1 MSSIGNPDS
10 ATRSVDEYDLPDDLE
25 VRAWVETVRAYHR
38 VTRRLE
44 QGLDAHGLTLAQ
56 FEVLAHLHFGG
67 RMRQS
72 ELAQRLLVS
81 KGNVCGLID
90 RLGIA
95 GLVERRADEADRRAN
110 RLVLTAVGQ
119 ALFLKVFPTHI
130 DLIKQLMG
138 GLGAAD
144 LSAIAGGMNRV
155 AAD

>member
-1 MSSIGNPDS
+1 MNPVGNPDP
-10 ATRSVDEYDLPDDLE
+10 ATRAVDDYELPDDPE

-67 RMRQS
+67 RLRQND
-72 ELAQRLLVS
+72 LAQRLLVS

-90 RLGIA
+90 RLEFA
-95 GLVERRADEADRRAN
+95 GLVERRSDEADRRAN
-110 RLVLTAVGQ
+110 RLVLTTAGQ
-119 ALFLKVFPTHI
+119 MLFLRVFPAHI
-130 DLIKQLMG
+130 DLIKQTLG
-138 GLGAAD
+138 GLGDAE
-144 LSAIAGGMNRV
+144 LSAIAAGMARV